1 MMKFNTSGLVIKIID
16 IGEYD
21 RLVTLLT
28 PDMGVVKAFCRGV
41 RRIKSRRLNAASL
54 LTYSEF
60 TISKNRENY
69 AVDEAL
75 PIETFFGLR
84 EDVERLALAQYFC
97 ELFNEFISDT
107 DESEFALRLILN
119 SLYFLSKGEKKPLLI
134 KAITELRLLS
144 CTGFMPNLIGCSICG
159 EYESDTMSFNIVE
172 GTLLCENCFMGGTNI
187 TLPLPCIRAL
197 RHIIYSDFEKL
208 FSFSVSDENIK
219 LLSATVEKY
228 MLSVTNRSFKSL
240 DFFNTLF

>member
-21 RLVTLLT
+21 RLITLLT
-28 PDMGVVKAFCRGV
+28 PDMGVIKAFCRGV
-41 RRIKSRRLNAASL
+41 RRIKSRRLNASSL

-60 TISKNRENY
+60 TLSERQDNY
-69 AVDEAL
+69 VVDEAL

-97 ELFNEFISDT
+97 ELFNEFISEA
-107 DESEFALRLILN
+107 DESEQALRIILN
-119 SLYFLSKGEKKPLLI
+119 SLYFLSKGEKPPLLI

-144 CTGFMPNLIGCSICG
+144 STGFMPNLIGCSVCG
-159 EYESDTMSFNIVE
+159 EYESDVMAFNISE
-172 GTLLCENCFMGGTNI
+172 GSLLCENCFMSEAQI
-187 TLPLPCIRAL
+187 VLPLSTIRAL

-208 FSFSVSDENIK
+208 FSFSLNDENIK
-219 LLSATVEKY
+219 LLSAAVEKY